1 MRLFRA
7 LVIAFAVLPLPFY
20 AAADEAAEPVTMG
33 DFRERAD
40 DLYQARRDG
49 LSLFADNKFD
59 EAYPLL
65 LEAARGGFKQP
76 QARLGF
82 MHINGLGGAKKDSR
96 YALGWLGVAADGR
109 TEPSIKKMFNDV
121 WKRIPEEHQGSY
133 QKVIDQFVDRYGMDA
148 TGMKCRRVNRQGS
161 KIRVLNCT
169 LTDPDGAL
177 LTDQWDEANRSQL
190 GAYSFDG
197 NLGGNGQGG
206 GGPR

>member
-1 MRLFRA
+1 
-7 LVIAFAVLPLPFY
+7 
-20 AAADEAAEPVTMG
+20 MG